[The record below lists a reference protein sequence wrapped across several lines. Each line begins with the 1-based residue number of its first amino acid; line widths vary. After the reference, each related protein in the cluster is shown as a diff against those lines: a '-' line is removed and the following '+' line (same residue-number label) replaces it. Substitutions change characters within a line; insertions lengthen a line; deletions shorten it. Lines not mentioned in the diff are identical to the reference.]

1 MKLSANGARLVSAL
15 VRNSV
20 AALSLSALVA
30 GVASIPTAATAATGC
45 GPCPK
50 GYICAFKD
58 AEGPGDQVVCK
69 KPILVPDCTDP
80 LCGITNK
87 KGPQSLRAK

>member
-1 MKLSANGARLVSAL
+1 MKLSANIARLVSAL

-20 AALSLSALVA
+20 AALSLSTLVA
-30 GVASIPTAATAATGC
+30 GGASISTAATAATGC
-45 GPCPK
+45 PPCPK
-50 GYICAFKD
+50 GWICAYKD

-69 KPILVPDCTDP
+69 KPIIIPDCKDS
-80 LCGITNK
+80 LCGISNT